1 MAKDDTLATP
11 SDIAA
16 ALGLLTRLPVRV
28 DAARAMARGARA
40 AWAWPLAGVV
50 VGALAAL
57 VAMAALALALPVGVA
72 ALLLIATQI
81 VVTGAM
87 HEDGLADSLDGLW
100 GGWDRARR
108 LAIMKDSQIGT
119 YGVLGLLLA
128 VLLRWTLWSAV
139 LEVTLWTAALA
150 VGALS
155 RVPMVALSWAL
166 PGARDG
172 GLSQSVGR
180 PGGATLALSTAL
192 ALLIGVV
199 ALGWVAPVMAV
210 ILAVVTGLW
219 GLIARAKIGGQ
230 TGDILGASQ
239 QLADVA
245 ALACL
250 ASALAG

>member
-11 SDIAA
+11 LDILA
-16 ALGLLTRLPVRV
+16 ALGLLTRLPVRI
-28 DAARAMARGARA
+28 DTARATARGARA
-40 AWAWPLAGVV
+40 AWAWPVAGIAVNGV
-50 VGALAAL
+50 AALAAT
-57 VAMAALALALPVGVA
+57 VALALGLPVGVA
-72 ALLLIATQI
+72 ALLLVTTQI

-108 LAIMKDSQIGT
+108 LAIMKDSHIGT
-119 YGVLGLLLA
+119 YGVLGLTVG
-128 VLLRWTLWSAV
+128 VLLRWLLWALV
-139 LEVTLWTAALA
+139 LSVTVWPVALA

-172 GLSQSVGR
+172 GLSRSVGR
-180 PGGATLALSTAL
+180 PDTATLMLATAL
-192 ALLIGVV
+192 ALLIGCV
-199 ALGWVAPVMAV
+199 ALGWIALAVAV
-210 ILAVVTGLW
+210 ILAGVTALW
-219 GLIARAKIGGQ
+219 GLLARSKIGGQ

-239 QLADVA
+239 QLAEIA

>member
-16 ALGLLTRLPVRV
+16 AIGLLTRLPVRV
-28 DAARAMARGARA
+28 DTDRALARGARA

-50 VGALAAL
+50 VNALAAL
-57 VAMAALALALPVGVA
+57 LASLALAMGLPVAVA
-72 ALLLIATQI
+72 ALLLVATQI

-119 YGVLGLLLA
+119 YGVLGLVLA
-128 VLLRWTLWSAV
+128 VLLRGMLWAA
-139 LEVTLWTAALA
+139 LLAVTLWPAALA
-150 VGALS
+150 IGALS
-155 RVPMVALSWAL
+155 RVPMVALSWAMV
-166 PGARDG
+166 PARDG
-172 GLSQSVGR
+172 GLSRSVGR
-180 PGGATLALSTAL
+180 PGRATLTLAAAL
-192 ALLIGVV
+192 AMLIGCIAVGWI
-199 ALGWVAPVMAV
+199 ALVIAV
-210 ILAVVTGLW
+210 ILTGVTAAW
-219 GLIARAKIGGQ
+219 GLIAKAKIGGQ

-239 QLADVA
+239 QWAEIA

-250 ASALAG
+250 ASAVAG